1 MKSFVSKEK
10 TNKQT
15 NRKLRWYFQLSHFG
29 TFCYHRSAFS
39 FSRKAFVLGVTRAP
53 EAPDP
58 EDVRVP
64 FHDGFCRVSVRVGV
78 TFCRTEEDFCAQRCS
93 ALNCRAAAG
102 SPPGPIGGAPGTPQS
117 CGVASATHRAAA
129 DPNAGSSPEKSELCR
144 FSSFLS
150 ESFIFCVRFTHR
162 LAKFGLAKS
171 RGHFGDSPPDQ
182 HRPLNLPIPTWGRRR
197 LQVRTRNNSNI
208 YPSS

>member
-58 EDVRVP
+58 EDVRAP

-78 TFCRTEEDFCAQRCS
+78 TFCGTEEDFCAPRCS

-144 FSSFLS
+144 FSSPFLS
-150 ESFIFCVRFTHR
+150 ESFIFAFASPIVWRSS
-162 LAKFGLAKS
+162 GLQRAEGILGIHLPTNTDHS
-171 RGHFGDSPPDQ
+171 ICPSP
-182 HRPLNLPIPTWGRRR
+182 HGAEGGCK
-197 LQVRTRNNSNI
+197 
-208 YPSS
+208 